1 MSDAG
6 LGSVRRSGGM
16 KPYLKKILVGVDLL
30 APLIVGLGPNLPA
43 VGDDHLEDV
52 EP

>member
-1 MSDAG
+1 MT
-6 LGSVRRSGGM
+6 
-16 KPYLKKILVGVDLL
+16 PNLKKILVGVDLL
-30 APLIVGLGPNLPA
+30 APLIVGLGPKLPA